1 MPQLKTFHVPWPESP
16 NGSPARTVSPQASSS
31 GSIARPL
38 ACTEI
43 PALTRLPGQNGGSQ
57 ETAALVHT
65 ESASIGARVQI
76 SPAFA
81 SHPKFAAVRG
91 RKGLL
96 TRRGDLGGWWVRFAG
111 VDEVWTPQ
119 LPPPPSSSQSE
130 ALAVTGLQAAGLTRQ
145 RHRRRCSALL
155 EGSLGV
161 AMSWHLRPRRPRSAG
176 PQHSPLSRTRRT
188 LLGRSAQHP
197 RRLRSAECRAALR
210 PWRARRAAPRESR
223 APR

>member
-1 MPQLKTFHVPWPESP
+1 M
-16 NGSPARTVSPQASSS
+16 
-31 GSIARPL
+31 ARPL

-57 ETAALVHT
+57 GTAALVHT

-119 LPPPPSSSQSE
+119 LPLPPPLVLFS
-130 ALAVTGLQAAGLTRQ
+130 VRGPRGDGAAGGWAHSGSDT
-145 RHRRRCSALL
+145 AGGVLL
-155 EGSLGV
+155 Y
-161 AMSWHLRPRRPRSAG
+161 
-176 PQHSPLSRTRRT
+176 
-188 LLGRSAQHP
+188 
-197 RRLRSAECRAALR
+197 
-210 PWRARRAAPRESR
+210 WRALWELP
-223 APR
+223 